1 MGGKFKKTISLL
13 DLTLIGLGAIFGS
26 AWLFAVS
33 NVASQAGPAG
43 SFSWIIGG
51 VIILLI
57 GLVYAELGAA
67 LPRTG
72 GIIRYPVYSHGP
84 LVGYMIS
91 FITIVAYTSL
101 ISIEVTAVR
110 QYVDYWAGGVLTKA
124 NSDSPTILGWLL
136 QFVLLVAFF
145 LLNYWSV
152 KAFAKSN
159 IIISIF
165 KYVVP
170 VTIIVVLAF
179 HFKSGNFTVQGF
191 APFGFD
197 GIQGAISTG
206 GVMFAYLGL
215 HPIVS
220 VASEVKNPQRNIPIA
235 LVLCIILAA
244 VIYTALQ
251 VLFIGAIPTDMISS
265 GGWTSIQDKFSLPF
279 KDIAVVLG
287 LGWVASLVVFDAILS
302 PGGNGNIF
310 MNTTARLVY
319 AWSRNGTLFKTFSKV
334 DKATGIPRSSLWL
347 SLGLSIFWTLPFPSW
362 NALVNVCSVA
372 LILSY
377 AIAPVSA
384 ATFSVNAKGLEK
396 PFKLKGMNIIA
407 PISFIFAS
415 FIVYWSG
422 WKTIS
427 WLLGSQLIMFV
438 VYLIFAK
445 YVPTDKVKL
454 PQQLKSSW
462 WLVGYYIVMLI
473 ISYIGS
479 FGGGK
484 GLIDTPV
491 DLIIIAIVSLAI
503 FFWAKYSGLPKA
515 MIDNDDES
523 PEEHAEHEKAEE
535 KPAH

>member
-1 MGGKFKKTISLL
+1 MENKGPFKKTISLL

-33 NVASQAGPAG
+33 NVATQAGPAG
-43 SFSWIIGG
+43 SFSWVIGG

-72 GIIRYPVYSHGP
+72 GIIRYPVYSHGH

-101 ISIEVTAVR
+101 IAIEVTAVR
-110 QYVDYWAGGVLTKA
+110 QYVAYWFPALTKSG
-124 NSDSPTILGWLL
+124 SDSPTISGWIL
-136 QFVLLVAFF
+136 QFVLLCLFF

-165 KYVVP
+165 KYFVP
-170 VTIIVVLAF
+170 LTVIVTLAF
-179 HFKSGNFTVQGF
+179 YFKSGNFTMGEF
-191 APFGFD
+191 APGGFD
-197 GIQGAISTG
+197 GIQAAIATG

-220 VASEVKNPQRNIPIA
+220 VAGEVKNPQRNIPIA
-235 LVLCIILAA
+235 LVICIILAA
-244 VIYTALQ
+244 LIYTALQ
-251 VLFIGAIPTDMISS
+251 VLFIGAIPSDMIK
-265 GGWTSIQDKFSLPF
+265 GGWSGIQDKFSLPF

-287 LGWVASLVVFDAILS
+287 LGWLATLVILDAILS

-310 MNTTARLVY
+310 MNTTSRLIY
-319 AWSRNGTLFKTFSKV
+319 AWSRNGTLFKTFAHV
-334 DKATGIPRSSLWL
+334 DKKTGIPRSSLWL

-377 AIAPVSA
+377 AIAPISSA
-384 ATFSVNAKGLEK
+384 AFMVNAKDLEK
-396 PFKLKGMNIIA
+396 PFKLRGMSIIG
-407 PISFIFAS
+407 PLSFIFAS

-427 WLLGSQLIMFV
+427 WLLTSQLVMFV
-438 VYLIFAK
+438 IYLIFAK
-445 YVPTDKVKL
+445 YVPKNEVSL
-454 PQQLKSSW
+454 RQQIKSTW
-462 WLVGYYIVMLI
+462 WLVAYYIIMLF

-491 DLIIIAIVSLAI
+491 DLIIIAVVSLGI
-503 FFWAKYSGLPKA
+503 YYWAKYTGLPKA
-515 MIDNDDES
+515 LIDYDHH
-523 PEEHAEHEKAEE
+523 PEQEEKA
-535 KPAH
+535 PV

>member
-1 MGGKFKKTISLL
+1 MENKGPFKKTISLL

-33 NVASQAGPAG
+33 NVATQAGPAG
-43 SFSWIIGG
+43 SFSWVIGG

-72 GIIRYPVYSHGP
+72 GIIRYPVYSHGH

-101 ISIEVTAVR
+101 IAIEVTAVR
-110 QYVDYWAGGVLTKA
+110 QYVAYWFPGLTKSG
-124 NSDSPTILGWLL
+124 SDSPTISGWIL
-136 QFVLLVAFF
+136 QFVLLCLFF

-165 KYVVP
+165 KYFVP
-170 VTIIVVLAF
+170 LTVIVTLAF
-179 HFKSGNFTVQGF
+179 YFKSGNFTMGEF
-191 APFGFD
+191 APGGFD
-197 GIQGAISTG
+197 GIQAAIATG

-220 VASEVKNPQRNIPIA
+220 VAGEVKNPQRNIPIA
-235 LVLCIILAA
+235 LVICIILAA
-244 VIYTALQ
+244 LIYTALQ
-251 VLFIGAIPTDMISS
+251 ILFIGAIPSDMIK
-265 GGWTSIQDKFSLPF
+265 GGWSGIQDKFSLPF

-287 LGWVASLVVFDAILS
+287 LGWLATLVILDAILS

-310 MNTTARLVY
+310 MNTTSRLIY
-319 AWSRNGTLFKTFSKV
+319 AWSRNGTLFKTFAHV
-334 DKATGIPRSSLWL
+334 DKKTGIPRSSLWL

-377 AIAPVSA
+377 AIAPISSA
-384 ATFSVNAKGLEK
+384 AFMVNAKDLEK
-396 PFKLKGMNIIA
+396 PFKLRGMSIIG
-407 PISFIFAS
+407 PLSFIFAS

-427 WLLGSQLIMFV
+427 WLLTSQLVMFV
-438 VYLIFAK
+438 IYLIFTK
-445 YVPTDKVKL
+445 YVPKNEVSL
-454 PQQLKSSW
+454 RQQIKSTW
-462 WLVGYYIVMLI
+462 WLVAYYIIMLF

-491 DLIIIAIVSLAI
+491 DLIIIAVVSLGI
-503 FFWAKYSGLPKA
+503 YYWAKYTGLPKA
-515 MIDNDDES
+515 LIDYDHH
-523 PEEHAEHEKAEE
+523 PEQEEKA
-535 KPAH
+535 PV

>member
-1 MGGKFKKTISLL
+1 MADQGKFKKTISLL

-33 NVASQAGPAG
+33 NVASKAGPAG

-57 GLVYAELGAA
+57 GFVYAELGAA

-72 GIIRYPVYSHGP
+72 GIIRYPVYSHGH

-91 FITIVAYTSL
+91 FITIIAYTSL

-110 QYVDYWAGGVLTKA
+110 QYVAFWFPGLTVKG
-124 NSDSPTILGWLL
+124 SESPTIAGWLL
-136 QFVLLVAFF
+136 QFGLLCLFF

-152 KAFAKSN
+152 KTFAKSN

-165 KYVVP
+165 KYFVP
-170 VTIIVVLAF
+170 LTIITVLIF
-179 HFKSGNFTVQGF
+179 YFKSANLTAAGF
-191 APFGFD
+191 APSGFT
-197 GIQGAISTG
+197 GIQAAISTG

-235 LVLCIILAA
+235 LFLCIILSAA
-244 VIYTALQ
+244 IYTALQ
-251 VLFIGAIPTDMISS
+251 VLFIGAIPTDMLSS
-265 GGWTSIQDKFSLPF
+265 GWENIQKEFALPF

-287 LGWVASLVVFDAILS
+287 LGWLAFLVVFDAIVS

-319 AWSRNGTLFKTFSKV
+319 AWSRNGTLFKTFSKI
-334 DKATGIPRSSLWL
+334 DQKTGIPRSSLWL
-347 SLGLSIFWTLPFPSW
+347 SFGLSVFWTLPFPSW

-377 AIAPVSA
+377 AIAPISS
-384 ATFSVNAKGLEK
+384 ATFRVNAKNLEK
-396 PFKLKGMNIIA
+396 PFKLRGMSVIA
-407 PISFIFAS
+407 PLSFIFAS
-415 FIVYWSG
+415 YIVYWSG
-422 WKTIS
+422 WTTIS
-427 WLLGSQLIMFV
+427 WLLASQLVMFV
-438 VYLIFAK
+438 VYLLFSK
-445 YVPTDKVKL
+445 YVPTREVSL

-462 WLVGYYIVMLI
+462 WLIGYYVMMLVF
-473 ISYIGS
+473 SYTGS
-479 FGGGK
+479 FGGGL
-484 GLIDTPV
+484 GILSNPL
-491 DLIIIAIVSLAI
+491 DLILIAIGSLGI
-503 FFWAKYSGLPKA
+503 FYWAKYSGLPEA
-515 MIDNDDES
+515 LIDDDETDDAAKQVQPAS
-523 PEEHAEHEKAEE
+523 P
-535 KPAH
+535 

>member
-1 MGGKFKKTISLL
+1 MSQGKFKKTISLL

-110 QYVDYWAGGVLTKA
+110 QYLAYWIPGLTKA
-124 NSDSPTILGWLL
+124 GSESPTIGGWLL
-136 QFVLLVAFF
+136 QLGLLIAFF
-145 LLNYWSV
+145 LLNFWSV

-170 VTIIVVLAF
+170 ITIIVVLSF
-179 HFKSGNFTVQGF
+179 HFKSANFSVEAF

-197 GIQGAISTG
+197 GIQGAIATG

-244 VIYTALQ
+244 LIYTALQ
-251 VLFIGAIPTDMISS
+251 VLFIGAIPTDTISNV
-265 GGWTSIQDKFSLPF
+265 GWAGIQEEFSLPF
-279 KDIAVVLG
+279 GDIAIVLG
-287 LGWVASLVVFDAILS
+287 LGWLSALVVFDAILS

-334 DKATGIPRSSLWL
+334 DKVTGIPRSSLWL

-377 AIAPVSA
+377 AIAPISS
-384 ATFSVNAKGLEK
+384 ATFSVNAKDLEK

-415 FIVYWSG
+415 YIVYWSG

-427 WLLGSQLIMFV
+427 WLLGSQLLMFV
-438 VYLIFAK
+438 VYFIFKK

-454 PQQLKSSW
+454 PQQLKSAW
-462 WLVGYYIVMLI
+462 WLVGYYISMLI
-473 ISYIGS
+473 ISYFGS

-484 GLIDTPV
+484 GYLDNPA
-491 DLIIIAIVSLAI
+491 DLILIAIVSLAI
-503 FFWAKYSGLPKA
+503 FFWAKYTGLPKA
-515 MIDNDDES
+515 MIDSDDET
-523 PEEHAEHEKAEE
+523 PEETTKEKVETS
-535 KPAH
+535 H